1 MPSSLAV
8 VQGSTTG
15 DSLSEEAYLEHL
27 SGLVHAITPSRQPL
41 LQVASAEDSSTTSGD
56 SEVEDETSNSVQT
69 TDAISILSASLVEL
83 LSGVKQRLQSSSMA
97 YSQLCQ
103 VLLANCSAM
112 GIDTDGEERD
122 QVTRIF
128 DRLKKA
134 ESTAK
139 DLSERYVSMCV
150 ICTTLVC
157 MYVRTSVCAVCTY
170 LCLCT
175 FWCVCV
181 YIFFTPFLLLII
193 NYTDCLDP
201 YVICMYVPIV
211 HILTYVQP
219 YGLLYDV
226 L

>member
-1 MPSSLAV
+1 MPSSIAV

-15 DSLSEEAYLEHL
+15 GSLSEEAYLEHL
-27 SGLVHAITPSRQPL
+27 SGLVHAIATRQPL
-41 LQVASAEDSSTTSGD
+41 LQVASGEDSSTTSGD

-69 TDAISILSASLVEL
+69 MDPVSILSASLVEL

-103 VLLANCSAM
+103 VLLANCSAV

-157 MYVRTSVCAVCTY
+157 MYVRLCAVRMHVSLSLSFLVCVCTY
-170 LCLCT
+170 LPPSS
-175 FWCVCV
+175 F
-181 YIFFTPFLLLII
+181 
-193 NYTDCLDP
+193 
-201 YVICMYVPIV
+201 
-211 HILTYVQP
+211 
-219 YGLLYDV
+219 
-226 L
+226 

>member
-1 MPSSLAV
+1 MPSSLAI
-8 VQGSTTG
+8 VQGSTTS

-41 LQVASAEDSSTTSGD
+41 LQVASAEDSSATSGD

-69 TDAISILSASLVEL
+69 VDTVSILSASLVEL

-150 ICTTLVC
+150 ICTTLVR

-181 YIFFTPFLLLII
+181 YIFFTSFLLLII
-193 NYTDCLDP
+193 KYTDCLDP
-201 YVICMYVPIV
+201 YVIRMYVPIV

>member
-8 VQGSTTG
+8 EQGSTTG

-27 SGLVHAITPSRQPL
+27 SGLVHAIAPRQPL
-41 LQVASAEDSSTTSGD
+41 LQVASGEDSSTTSGD

-69 TDAISILSASLVEL
+69 MDPVSILSASLVEL

-103 VLLANCSAM
+103 VLLANCSAL

-128 DRLKKA
+128 DQLKKA

-157 MYVRTSVCAVCTY
+157 MCVCLCAVRMHVSLSLYFLVCVCTY
-170 LCLCT
+170 LPPSS
-175 FWCVCV
+175 F
-181 YIFFTPFLLLII
+181 
-193 NYTDCLDP
+193 
-201 YVICMYVPIV
+201 
-211 HILTYVQP
+211 
-219 YGLLYDV
+219 
-226 L
+226 

>member
-1 MPSSLAV
+1 MPSSIAV

-15 DSLSEEAYLEHL
+15 GSLSEEAYLEHL
-27 SGLVHAITPSRQPL
+27 SGLVHAIAPRQPL
-41 LQVASAEDSSTTSGD
+41 LQVASGEDSSTTSGD

-69 TDAISILSASLVEL
+69 MDPVSILSASLVEL

-103 VLLANCSAM
+103 VLLANCSAV

-139 DLSERYVSMCV
+139 DLSERYVRKHVRNMHH
-150 ICTTLVC
+150 TG
-157 MYVRTSVCAVCTY
+157 MYVCTSVCCAYARISVFV
-170 LCLCT
+170 L
-175 FWCVCV
+175 FGVCV
-181 YIFFTPFLLLII
+181 YIRIYLLPPF
-193 NYTDCLDP
+193 D
-201 YVICMYVPIV
+201 
-211 HILTYVQP
+211 H
-219 YGLLYDV
+219 
-226 L
+226 

>member
-8 VQGSTTG
+8 VQGSTTS

-27 SGLVHAITPSRQPL
+27 SGLVHAITPPRQPL
-41 LQVASAEDSSTTSGD
+41 LQAASAEDSSTTSGD

-157 MYVRTSVCAVCTY
+157 MYVR
-170 LCLCT
+170 LCVLYVHISA
-175 FWCVCV
+175 FVLFGVCV
-181 YIFFTPFLLLII
+181 YIFFTSFLLLII
-193 NYTDCLDP
+193 KYTDCLDP
-201 YVICMYVPIV
+201 YVIHMYVPIV